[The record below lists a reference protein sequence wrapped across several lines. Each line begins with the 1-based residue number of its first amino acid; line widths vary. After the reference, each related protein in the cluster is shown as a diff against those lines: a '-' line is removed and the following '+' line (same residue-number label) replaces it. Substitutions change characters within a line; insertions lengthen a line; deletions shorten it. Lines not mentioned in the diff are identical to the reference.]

1 MPDVEDNVF
10 LLAGPTKI
18 HPRVLRAMAVP
29 SMNHRGLEFKAVNEE
44 LRQLLQYTFQ
54 TQGDVALIS
63 GSGTAGQE
71 AAVAGLLHK
80 QDRVLCLTNG
90 KFSERL
96 YELCKIYAD
105 PTRLEVPWG
114 KAITP
119 EVVVQAMEREE
130 FKALTVCHNETS
142 TALTNPLQGILSE
155 AKRKGLLTIVDGITS
170 VGGIE
175 VRMEWGID
183 ALVLGSQKCVAAP
196 AGLAAVALSPE
207 ASQAL
212 HGEASYYLNLKKHVT
227 KLKEGDTPFTPAV
240 PIFLALREALR
251 MLKEEGLENRIR
263 RTTQL
268 AEACRAA
275 AAAAGLRLYP
285 DKEYASNTVTGMWYP
300 PGVDDSKFRKELNQR
315 HGVVVSGAQ
324 DHIKGKV
331 FRIGHFGIVSF
342 GDLLAAWG
350 AIEATLERMGHKLER
365 GAAVEAVSRHIPA

>member
-29 SMNHRGLEFKAVNEE
+29 SMNHRGPEFKAVNEE

-71 AAVAGLLHK
+71 AAVASLLKK
-80 QDRVLCLTNG
+80 QDKVLCLTNG

-119 EVVVQAMEREE
+119 EVVAQAMERDE

-142 TALTNPLQGILSE
+142 TALTNPLRGILSE

-183 ALVLGSQKCVAAP
+183 ALVLGSQKCAAAP
-196 AGLAAVALSPE
+196 AGLAAVALSSE

-212 HGEASYYLNLKKHVT
+212 HGEASYYLNLKKHVA

-350 AIEATLERMGHKLER
+350 AIEATLEHMGHKLER
-365 GAAVEAVSRHIPA
+365 GAAVAAVSKHIAA